1 LFESKNGDVKMEI
14 LNGGLWEMSM
24 LVVSVMIV
32 TDEEGDFGKKKK
44 RFLFWGSSQGSKKLA
59 WIKWTNILASYEKGG
74 LAIGSLKSF
83 NIALLQKWR
92 WRLYS
97 CPDLLWVKIIRTLH
111 GSEGG
116 FYHNGCNFKA
126 YLNNLLIEI
135 GQLEVET
142 DKDKCVWSLAHDG
155 VFSVADLRRQIDDH
169 ILPSLDSKMTW
180 DKTLP

>member
-14 LNGGLWEMSM
+14 SNGNDIISALLFSGGLWEMSM
-24 LVVSVMIV
+24 LVVSVMII

-44 RFLFWGSSQGSKKLA
+44 GSSQGSKKLA
-59 WIKWTNILASYEKGG
+59 WIKWTNILASYDKGG

-92 WRLYS
+92 WRFYS
-97 CPDLLWVKIIRTLH
+97 CLDLLWVKIIRTLH

-116 FYHNGCNFKA
+116 FYHNGCNFK
-126 YLNNLLIEI
+126 
-135 GQLEVET
+135 
-142 DKDKCVWSLAHDG
+142 
-155 VFSVADLRRQIDDH
+155 DLRRQIDDH